1 MMPGRRPHPE
11 RSLGN
16 PGAPGLFD
24 VLWAGCVAVCDI
36 PFFLSSFGLFMRWLT
51 RLFVLVLLLSVMAAV
66 AAGVWWW
73 RWPQQPVALQADTVA
88 FEVKPGASGRQVA
101 GVLHRAGVGLSPEA
115 VALWLRLSGQ
125 AQRIKAGHYEIEA
138 GDTAARVLD
147 KLVRGEQALVSVT
160 LIEGWNLHQV
170 VAALSASPHLRNDL
184 QGVPPAQWP
193 GKLGLAVPHLEGRLL
208 PDTYRVAKGATVS
221 SVVRAAAS
229 AMDRE
234 LAQVWAQRAPD
245 TPLRSAE
252 EALILASIVEKET
265 GVASDRPLVAGVFVN
280 RLRIGM
286 RLQTD
291 PTVIYGLG
299 ERFDGDL
306 RKRDLL
312 ADTPYN
318 TYTRAGLPPTPIA
331 MPGKA
336 ALLAAVQ
343 PARTPAL
350 YFVAR
355 GDGSSQF
362 SATLEEH
369 NRAIDKYIRGR

>member
-1 MMPGRRPHPE
+1 MAARTPSAHWATLARRGFFWPVCAL
-11 RSLGN
+11 RRLVKFLFFISL
-16 PGAPGLFD
+16 
-24 VLWAGCVAVCDI
+24 
-36 PFFLSSFGLFMRWLT
+36 FGLLMRWLT

-101 GVLHRAGVGLSPEA
+101 GVLHRAGVGLSPEV

-160 LIEGWNLHQV
+160 LIEGWNLRQV

-193 GKLGLAVPHLEGRLL
+193 GKLGLAVSHLEGRLL

-299 ERFDGDL
+299 ERFDGNL
-306 RKRDLL
+306 RKVDLQT
-312 ADTPYN
+312 DTPYN

-331 MPGKA
+331 MPGRES
-336 ALLAAVQ
+336 LLAAVR
-343 PARTPAL
+343 PAETRAL

-362 SATLEEH
+362 SATLDEH
-369 NRAIDKYIRGR
+369 NAAVRRYQLGR